1 MFNGL
6 VSAMR
11 FLTVIPIPF
20 KKDASFVP
28 KAAVPFFPVAGLVIG
43 VILALLDWFFGW
55 CFNRTIAAALDVAI
69 LICLTGALHID
80 GLADSGDGLFSHK
93 PTLKA
98 LEIMRDSRIGSMGM
112 ATVVVVLLIKF
123 AALTGIESHRFL
135 MLLLIPALAR
145 TGLVFAMLRLP
156 YLRKEDGLAGPFFV
170 SSLPWLFVVVLLLV
184 LAALVYTGLTG
195 LIVIAGY
202 LVSTVLIMLF
212 YHKRMGGVTGDMLG
226 AMIEV
231 QEAFLLLLAA
241 VNTGVVLW

>member
-1 MFNGL
+1 MFNGFI
-6 VSAMR
+6 SAVR
-11 FLTVIPIPF
+11 FLTVIPLPF
-20 KKDASFVP
+20 KKDAPFVP

-43 VILALLDWFFGW
+43 IILALLDWLFGW
-55 CFNRTIAAALDVAI
+55 CFNRTITAALDVTV

-112 ATVVVVLLIKF
+112 AAVIVVLLIKF

-135 MLLLIPALAR
+135 LLLLIPALAR

-170 SSLPWLFVVVLLLV
+170 SSLPRLFVVILVLA
-184 LAALVYTGLTG
+184 LAALVLTGLTG
-195 LIVIAGY
+195 IIVIAGY
-202 LVSTVLIMLF
+202 LASTVLIMLF
-212 YHKRMGGVTGDMLG
+212 YYKRMGGVTGDMLG
-226 AMIEV
+226 AMIEA
-231 QEAFLLLLAA
+231 QEALLLLLAA
-241 VNTGVVLW
+241 VNPGVVL

>member
-20 KKDASFVP
+20 KKDAPFVP

-135 MLLLIPALAR
+135 MLLLIPALTR

>member
-6 VSAMR
+6 ISAMR

-20 KKDASFVP
+20 KKDVPFVP

-43 VILALLDWFFGW
+43 IILALLDWFFGW

-123 AALTGIESHRFL
+123 AALTSIESHRFL

-170 SSLPWLFVVVLLLV
+170 SSLPWLFVMILLLV

-202 LVSTVLIMLF
+202 LVSTALIMLF

-241 VNTGVVLW
+241 INTGVVLW